1 MVSTGKIMVQD
12 GMLRMQHGFVHI
24 IMQVFGQILVI
35 LVQMGA
41 SLLVMDERH
50 DLLEVQSYHEMLV

>member
-1 MVSTGKIMVQD
+1 
-12 GMLRMQHGFVHI
+12 MQHGFVHI